1 MMPRTARRR
10 QCSWPRA
17 ATPRWRRSPAT
28 RGPRPRRSPGGR
40 PAKTLPRGAVSADM
54 NAMSDATRERYL
66 YQDCALL
73 ALAISDLT
81 GWPCVLISEGP
92 DDDPDVRHVLVRMPD
107 GRLLDVDGPHG
118 DYRDEEPW
126 VAADWGL
133 AEA

>member
-1 MMPRTARRR
+1 
-10 QCSWPRA
+10 
-17 ATPRWRRSPAT
+17 
-28 RGPRPRRSPGGR
+28 
-40 PAKTLPRGAVSADM
+40 M

-133 AEA
+133 AEADWRQPDIMADAAAVLAGYGLAVPGRVTRTTRIRAVRPGWRAAR